1 MRDAVTWVLVGVGVA
16 VQAFA
21 CLGVLLMRDALD
33 RLHYVSASAVG
44 IACVCAAVVVAE
56 GPSLIGL
63 KALADRRVPARD
75 RPGARARDRARDP
88 PAPRGARMSA
98 LQTVCLL
105 AVAVAGTATVLTR
118 DPLRQTVSSGMFGLT
133 LAILFLAFGAPDVA
147 LSQIVVAGVAVPV
160 MVLLALAKIRTD
172 ERRREE

>member
-1 MRDAVTWVLVGVGVA
+1 
-16 VQAFA
+16 
-21 CLGVLLMRDALD
+21 
-33 RLHYVSASAVG
+33 
-44 IACVCAAVVVAE
+44 
-56 GPSLIGL
+56 
-63 KALADRRVPARD
+63 
-75 RPGARARDRARDP
+75 
-88 PAPRGARMSA
+88 MSA

-105 AVAVAGTATVLTR
+105 AVAAAGTATVLTR

-172 ERRREE
+172 ERREEE

>member
-1 MRDAVTWVLVGVGVA
+1 V
-16 VQAFA
+16 
-21 CLGVLLMRDALD
+21 
-33 RLHYVSASAVG
+33 
-44 IACVCAAVVVAE
+44 
-56 GPSLIGL
+56 
-63 KALADRRVPARD
+63 
-75 RPGARARDRARDP
+75 
-88 PAPRGARMSA
+88 SA

-133 LAILFLAFGAPDVA
+133 LAVLFLAFGAPDVA

-172 ERRREE
+172 ERRRGE